1 MMNKEEKKSQNKKLE
16 QEQLKI
22 EKKFHKTPFG
32 KFIKVLLI
40 LTIITMAVGIIT
52 AFTSNIFN
60 LNESVFDFAGKCMKY
75 SSISSF
81 ICMIVYC
88 IFVPE
93 IMGNKDDK
101 E

>member
-1 MMNKEEKKSQNKKLE
+1 MMNKEEKKAQNKKLE

-22 EKKFHKTPFG
+22 EKIFFKTPFG
-32 KFIKVLLI
+32 KFMKVLLI
-40 LTIITMAVGIIT
+40 LTIVTMAVGLIT

-60 LNESVFDFAGKCMKY
+60 LNESVSDFAEKCMEY
-75 SSISSF
+75 STISSF

-88 IFVPE
+88 VFVPQ
-93 IMGNKDDK
+93 IMGNEDDD

>member
-1 MMNKEEKKSQNKKLE
+1 MTKEEKKAQNKKLE
-16 QEQLKI
+16 EEQLKL
-22 EKKFHKTPFG
+22 EKEFHKTPFG
-32 KFIKVLLI
+32 KFMKVLLI
-40 LTIITMAVGIIT
+40 LTIITMAVGLIT
-52 AFTSNIFN
+52 AFASNIFN
-60 LNESVFDFAGKCMKY
+60 LNESIFDFAGKCIKY